1 MTIRE
6 QTFDGTFYHF
16 FCLLLLIWKNGTSV
30 HTIYSGNNWSL
41 TTGITSCP
49 LEILHYRSHS
59 LQSQRFISRTEGT
72 KTKPNQ
78 TKQRTFYFGIIIETQ
93 EVPKIMKKCP
103 LHSTPFPLGRTF
115 TCKSIIAFA
124 PLDINRRKL
133 CILSAAPLPLLFLY
147 FENTEIL
154 FFLTS
159 WGHPESQ
166 MFDKKS
172 KPVLHCNSTVWENT
186 KCH

>member
-1 MTIRE
+1 MEHSI
-6 QTFDGTFYHF
+6 TFSACCCWFGRTVPLYTQS
-16 FCLLLLIWKNGTSV
+16 I
-30 HTIYSGNNWSL
+30 
-41 TTGITSCP
+41 
-49 LEILHYRSHS
+49 LEITEIW
-59 LQSQRFISRTEGT
+59 LQASPPALWRFYTTEAILSKVRGSSPAL
-72 KTKPNQ
+72 KELKPNQ

-154 FFLTS
+154 FFSNFLRSPWVT
-159 WGHPESQ
+159 
-166 MFDKKS
+166 D
-172 KPVLHCNSTVWENT
+172 VWQEIQA
-186 KCH
+186 CSAL